1 MYVCSGQERKNS
13 FLPLLFYYSIPIFF
27 VTPVYLYHLANVSGC
42 SVTGGLED
50 TSLWSCK
57 QSTPR
62 QSVGSWTMGHGI
74 FAFLIDEM
82 CGKAYI
88 WQIRGFMRIG
98 WKFELK
104 HMGLDLDTPM
114 TPSNRPWRITGL
126 VKIWTESC
134 FLWQVEEIGLS
145 CVCSLPWETIFGQ
158 CTCSCDVAS
167 FSPVEVAMG
176 LLVGHAFFYETYVRW
191 FLHIWSSGLLMCFCF
206 IF

>member
-1 MYVCSGQERKNS
+1 MFVQDKKERTHFSPFCSITQSLYFLSPQSIYTTWLMYLVAQSQEGWKTHRYEVANNPPQDNLLGPGQW
-13 FLPLLFYYSIPIFF
+13 
-27 VTPVYLYHLANVSGC
+27 
-42 SVTGGLED
+42 D
-50 TSLWSCK
+50 
-57 QSTPR
+57 
-62 QSVGSWTMGHGI
+62 M
-74 FAFLIDEM
+74 AFLHSWSI
-82 CGKAYI
+82 K
-88 WQIRGFMRIG
+88 GFMRIG

-176 LLVGHAFFYETYVRW
+176 LLVGHAFF
-191 FLHIWSSGLLMCFCF
+191 
-206 IF
+206 